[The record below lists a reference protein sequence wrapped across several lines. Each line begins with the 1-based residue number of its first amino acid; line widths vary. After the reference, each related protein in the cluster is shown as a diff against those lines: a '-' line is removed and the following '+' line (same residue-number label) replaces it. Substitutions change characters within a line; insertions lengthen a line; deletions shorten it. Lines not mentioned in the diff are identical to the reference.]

1 MRSYNWKRL
10 NLTAVL
16 WDFAATIMI
25 LLENH
30 GVLQPIMVI
39 YSVPSLNIHAR
50 VNLNTRIMSHAQVN
64 ILRKL
69 KVIPG
74 LSQMSFIRH
83 GRIVRLRLIEVS
95 SRVRLGISGN

>member
-1 MRSYNWKRL
+1 MTSYNWKRL

-16 WDFAATIMI
+16 WDFAATTMI

-39 YSVPSLNIHAR
+39 YSVPSLNIHVR
-50 VNLNTRIMSHAQVN
+50 VNINTRIMSHALVN

-69 KVIPG
+69 KAIPG

-83 GRIVRLRLIEVS
+83 GRTVRLRLIEVS
-95 SRVRLGISGN
+95 SRVRLDISGN

>member
-10 NLTAVL
+10 SLTAVL

-39 YSVPSLNIHAR
+39 YSVPSLSIHAR
-50 VNLNTRIMSHAQVN
+50 VNINIRIMSHAQVN

-83 GRIVRLRLIEVS
+83 GRIVRLILIEVTN
-95 SRVRLGISGN
+95 RVRLGISEN

>member
-16 WDFAATIMI
+16 WDFVATIMI

-39 YSVPSLNIHAR
+39 YSVPSLNIHVR
-50 VNLNTRIMSHAQVN
+50 VSIDTRTMSHALVN

-69 KVIPG
+69 KATPG

-83 GRIVRLRLIEVS
+83 GRIVRLRLTEVS
-95 SRVRLGISGN
+95 SHVRLGISEN